1 MPRDKRSEAIQY
13 LLARY
18 GKDNVS
24 QIVTFGE
31 YKLKNTIKAVLS
43 KYGCPIGE
51 ANSITKS
58 LPDMVDGKAVT
69 FSLLEDCHNNPDK
82 YESWEDAD
90 LKSLEKGWQILE
102 DTFQKYPRVYDALSH
117 ICGCYN
123 NTGIHAG
130 GVIICNSPI
139 KEHGQIM
146 LGSDTAVLP
155 VLQFEM
161 GDLNFYGFLK
171 IDVLGLKT
179 LDVIKY
185 TMDLAHIGY
194 DWYDSEDYTDQQVYQ
209 MLRNGD
215 TCDVFQM
222 AKYSPTKM
230 IKDFDVHSIEGLSA
244 VNAGNRPGPLEKDRE
259 TGKSMVDLYIEH
271 VKSGQPEDWGNKDVN
286 NVLKDT
292 MGCIW

>member
-1 MPRDKRSEAIQY
+1 MFLSPQRLEFPDVDSDVPRDKRSEAIQY

-82 YESWEDAD
+82 YESWEDTD

-102 DTFQKYPRVYDALSH
+102 DTFQKYPKVYDALSH

-161 GDLNFYGFLK
+161 GDLDFYGFLN
-171 IDVLGLKT
+171 IMG
-179 LDVIKY
+179 
-185 TMDLAHIGY
+185 
-194 DWYDSEDYTDQQVYQ
+194 
-209 MLRNGD
+209 N
-215 TCDVFQM
+215 
-222 AKYSPTKM
+222 
-230 IKDFDVHSIEGLSA
+230 
-244 VNAGNRPGPLEKDRE
+244 VNAGYMLGQAKANITPTIFCIYRSR
-259 TGKSMVDLYIEH
+259 KSILDDCKIA
-271 VKSGQPEDWGNKDVN
+271 
-286 NVLKDT
+286 
-292 MGCIW
+292 